1 MKGLKSAVAVMSILI
16 VLALGLLGYGIYK
29 RFGGSAGSV
38 QERQAQ
44 ADADLARQRALQEQE
59 RNTPPTLV
67 LNGVEVSP
75 APEGLKHVTLPPRST
90 IRQMMPYKNGV
101 ALHTRT
107 TKGEYIFYI
116 NTATGKMEGAL
127 KINYAPVS
135 TLSPAQKQPQKQS
148 QPAQPRK

>member
-29 RFGGSAGSV
+29 RFGGGDARNAPLA
-38 QERQAQ
+38 ERQAQ
-44 ADADLARQRALQEQE
+44 ADAAIAAQREREQ
-59 RNTPPTLV
+59 NTPPTLM

-75 APEGLKHVTLPPRST
+75 APEGLKNVTLPARSS

-127 KINYAPVS
+127 KINYAP
-135 TLSPAQKQPQKQS
+135 T
-148 QPAQPRK
+148 QPAQPQRR